1 MSKCNRIVR
10 KVEIIQDLIK
20 QFDSSPEDFLTKE
33 NKFFLLSKSLT
44 CDLCHTPLRV
54 MTKAKEARATTIF
67 MRDQGALPGRLYGK
81 FCISCKAVYSPSY
94 FEFKDESGET
104 IRKYVPGSRFRV
116 NDHRTR
122 IVRGGD
128 GQGEGGGAP

>member
-1 MSKCNRIVR
+1 MR

-67 MRDQGALPGRLYGK
+67 MRDQGALPGRLYRK
-81 FCISCKAVYSPSY
+81 FCISCKAVYYPSY

-116 NDHRTR
+116 NYHRTR